1 MHRVEA
7 RGSRTGTNQ
16 ASAEVRTKT
25 TARESSRATIP
36 CNGEMIMAK
45 EQDKF
50 AETIQQQVNSCF
62 EIISAEIDD
71 RRIEYAAASELLRVL
86 NETLALVAPRIPI
99 FGDSIYMD
107 VELQVLRCIALACNR
122 IEVEQQKAGA

>member
-1 MHRVEA
+1 
-7 RGSRTGTNQ
+7 
-16 ASAEVRTKT
+16 
-25 TARESSRATIP
+25 
-36 CNGEMIMAK
+36 MAK

-86 NETLALVAPRIPI
+86 NKTLALVAPRVPI

-122 IEVEQQKAGA
+122 IEAEQKKAGA